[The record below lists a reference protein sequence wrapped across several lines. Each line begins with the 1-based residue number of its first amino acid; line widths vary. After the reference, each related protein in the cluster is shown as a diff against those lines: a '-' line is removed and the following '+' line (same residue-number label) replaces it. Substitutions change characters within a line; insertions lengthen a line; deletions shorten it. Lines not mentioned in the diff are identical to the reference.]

1 MKKNLLILLTAAML
15 GASAAGRT
23 PAHEFR
29 GAWMHTVWQTQYKNR
44 TTEQNK
50 SVLRSQL
57 DSLQMMGINAVI
69 FQVRPQADAF
79 YKSELE
85 PWSIYITD
93 GGKAPVPF
101 WDPLQFM
108 IDECH
113 ARGMELH
120 AWLNPYRVTSNTKQ
134 ILSLPGKHLYKRE
147 PKRFV
152 KYDGKLYFDPGIPEN
167 RAFIVKVV
175 AAIVSRYDV
184 DGIHFD
190 DYFYPYPAKGKP
202 FPDASSFAKY
212 GKGMKLDQWRRHNV
226 NMLIKEVHEKIV
238 AIKPWVRFGVSPFGI
253 YRNNTSTP
261 EGSATKGLETYDSL
275 YADVLLWEN
284 EGWVDYLMPQLY
296 WELDH
301 KSASYRVLVEW
312 WSAHAGKNRHLY
324 IGQDVMRTAKKSEL
338 TEKMKLVCDRPA
350 IGGVCWWPAYSLFG
364 NPAGVADSLSTIW
377 HPAPSPG
384 PLYPWIESKK
394 PESVKGLRPISDKE
408 FRWKGNAPEGKTSD
422 VVKYAVYRFDSMQDM
437 ISGEEGT
444 IVSVTPSTS
453 YRATEEGV
461 YAVTA
466 INRANNESELSDP
479 IVIH

>member
-1 MKKNLLILLTAAML
+1 
-15 GASAAGRT
+15 
-23 PAHEFR
+23 
-29 GAWMHTVWQTQYKNR
+29 
-44 TTEQNK
+44 
-50 SVLRSQL
+50 
-57 DSLQMMGINAVI
+57 
-69 FQVRPQADAF
+69 
-79 YKSELE
+79 
-85 PWSIYITD
+85 
-93 GGKAPVPF
+93 
-101 WDPLQFM
+101 
-108 IDECH
+108 
-113 ARGMELH
+113 
-120 AWLNPYRVTSNTKQ
+120 
-134 ILSLPGKHLYKRE
+134 
-147 PKRFV
+147 
-152 KYDGKLYFDPGIPEN
+152 
-167 RAFIVKVV
+167 
-175 AAIVSRYDV
+175 
-184 DGIHFD
+184 
-190 DYFYPYPAKGKP
+190 
-202 FPDASSFAKY
+202 
-212 GKGMKLDQWRRHNV
+212 
-226 NMLIKEVHEKIV
+226 
-238 AIKPWVRFGVSPFGI
+238 
-253 YRNNTSTP
+253 
-261 EGSATKGLETYDSL
+261 
-275 YADVLLWEN
+275 
-284 EGWVDYLMPQLY
+284 MPQLY